1 MTNSRQKISTPA
13 NIVTI
18 IRIVLVPVFFIY
30 YLYCFNDASA
40 ISVMGAYIKPISAS
54 LLFVAISFTDFVDG
68 YLARKRN
75 EVTNFG
81 KFMDPLADKLLVF
94 AAFLAFT
101 ENAILPAWVCLL
113 VLFRELLVS
122 GLRMLAATSG
132 LVIAAG
138 WSGKAKTVT
147 QMIAIVLFLMEP
159 CFFALFPQITT
170 QIHIFNWF
178 VLVVSLVLTVVSMI
192 DYFAKSGSVLFGEG
206 EQGPSLDYVERVPNL
221 IDCALPN
228 SEELY
233 MLAKDIISIASH
245 KNVTLSTAESLT
257 AGMIGT
263 TLTSVSGSSSVYR
276 GGAITYATS
285 TKHDV
290 LGVDEGR
297 LESFGP
303 VDPCVAAGM
312 ANGVANK
319 FGANIGVAVTGIAG
333 PGGEEE
339 GKPVGTVYVALY
351 SLNKTYVYRYQFSG
365 SRHEVRVKT
374 VYCALN
380 LVKDALNS
388 L

>member
-1 MTNSRQKISTPA
+1 MDNNGQKISTPA

-30 YLYCFNDASA
+30 YLYCFSNATITSF
-40 ISVMGAYIKPISAS
+40 IGAYIKPISAA
-54 LLFVAISFTDFVDG
+54 LLFIVISFTDFVDG

-122 GLRMLAATSG
+122 GLRMLAATYG

-147 QMIAIVLFLMEP
+147 QMIAIVLFLLEP
-159 CFFALFPQITT
+159 SFFALFPQFAM
-170 QIHIFNWF
+170 QIHVFNWM
-178 VLVVSLVLTVVSMI
+178 VLIVSLILTVVSMI
-192 DYFAKSGSVLFGEG
+192 DYFAKSGSFLFGEG
-206 EQGPSLDYVERVPNL
+206 KLDLSLDYEEL
-221 IDCALPN
+221 TPN
-228 SEELY
+228 SLDCDVPSYDELY
-233 MLAKDIISIASH
+233 LIANDIVSLASQKHA
-245 KNVTLSTAESLT
+245 KLSTAESLT
-257 AGMIGT
+257 AGMIGST
-263 TLTSVSGSSSVYR
+263 ITSVAGSSSVYN

-290 LGVDEGR
+290 LGVSAKR
-297 LESFGP
+297 LETYGP

-312 ANGVANK
+312 ANGAASK
-319 FGANIGVAVTGIAG
+319 FDANITVAVTGIAG

-339 GKPVGTVYVALY
+339 GKPVGTVYVALC
-351 SLNKTYVYRYQFSG
+351 SQGKIDVYRYLFSG
-365 SRHEVRVKT
+365 NRNEIRLKT

-380 LVKDALNS
+380 LVKDALDA